1 MYSNFD
7 HIKVEGDSPL
17 IHSIEAFSN
26 ASKVSD
32 NPYLKFI
39 NEQIVK
45 FSNEGYFE
53 IFIFDEPFINWD
65 KPYKDWNDSNEFVAF
80 NYLTRH
86 GYQVKV
92 VETPTIK
99 KSLHISWGSSY
110 NKTINLK
117 SAYERCLECVSEARK
132 RITYHDIK

>member
-7 HIKVEGDSPL
+7 HIKVEDDSPL
-17 IHSIEAFSN
+17 IHSIEALSN
-26 ASKVSD
+26 ASNSSKISD

-65 KPYKDWNDSNEFVAF
+65 KPYKDWKDSNEFVAF
-80 NYLTRH
+80 SYLTRH

-92 VETPTIK
+92 VETPTIN
-99 KSLHISWGSSY
+99 KSLHISWGSAY
-110 NKTINLK
+110 NKAINLK
-117 SAYERCLECVSEARK
+117 SAYERCLECK
-132 RITYHDIK
+132 RY